1 MFFSSPS
8 VLRFYYV
15 KNTSCKNKNP
25 IANAIS
31 NKNRLIKPQDATSVQ
46 PQLLKY
52 VLRLYSARSG
62 VIFSNRVAQTQA
74 NPCLVSDRDKDDKI
88 ILFNAN
94 INVCAL
100 VLVPEAI
107 RLDYPPG

>member
-15 KNTSCKNKNP
+15 KNTSCKNQNP

-46 PQLLKY
+46 PQVLKY
-52 VLRLYSARSG
+52 VLQLYTARNG
-62 VIFSNRVAQTQA
+62 VNY
-74 NPCLVSDRDKDDKI
+74 
-88 ILFNAN
+88 NAK
-94 INVCAL
+94 
-100 VLVPEAI
+100 
-107 RLDYPPG
+107 